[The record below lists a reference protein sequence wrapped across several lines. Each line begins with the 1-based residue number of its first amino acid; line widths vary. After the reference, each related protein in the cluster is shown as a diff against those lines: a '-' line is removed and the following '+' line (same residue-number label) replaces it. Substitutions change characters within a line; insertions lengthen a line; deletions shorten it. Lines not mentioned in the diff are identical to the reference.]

1 MIIIHPNELLRK
13 KSETVSAEEIKNGE
27 IKKLIAEM
35 KKTLKHADGVGLAA
49 VQIGV
54 LKRVI
59 LVEVDGT
66 AHAFINPKITRK
78 SWKKISIEEGCLS
91 VPGKNG
97 YVKRSA
103 KIAVDAL
110 DENGKEVKLK
120 AEELT
125 SIIFQHEID
134 HTNGILFID
143 KLIKIKK

>member
-1 MIIIHPNELLRK
+1 MIITYLNELLRQ
-13 KSETVSAEEIKNGE
+13 KSAPVTQVEIKSGE
-27 IKKLIAEM
+27 IEKLIAEM
-35 KKTLKHADGVGLAA
+35 RKTLKQAEGIGLAA

-54 LKRVI
+54 PKQVI
-59 LVEVDGT
+59 LVEVEGT
-66 AHAFINPKITRK
+66 AHAFLNAKIMRK

-103 KIAVDAL
+103 NLKLTAL
-110 DENGKEVKLK
+110 DENGEEIKL
-120 AEELT
+120 ETQGLT

-143 KLIKIKK
+143 KLCPV